1 MNNSVFS
8 KTMENMRK
16 HRDIKLV
23 TTAEKEKV
31 LAVRTKLSCKKKKKI
46 RKCISHRNEQNADE

>member
-16 HRDIKLV
+16 NRDIKLV
-23 TTAEKEKV
+23 TTAEKKEV
-31 LAVRTKLSCKKKKKI
+31 LAVRTKLSCKKKKI

>member
-8 KTMENMRK
+8 KSMENMRK

-23 TTAEKEKV
+23 TTAEKKKV
-31 LAVRTKLSCKKKKKI
+31 LAVRTKLSCKKKNKKKYENVLAI
-46 RKCISHRNEQNADE
+46 EMNKC